1 VTSLLAWGIALI
13 LGGGA
18 AALVSHRHPR
28 RADALFRVLTVSG
41 CVFVAGPAIATLM
54 GHTPLPRTWEPSLP
68 GGPWI
73 VALDALSAWF
83 LLVIAAG
90 GAATAAYGV
99 TYLAPERPHRSVA
112 PAHAGFAVL
121 LAGMMGVVLAQAAVL
136 FLLAWEL
143 MAVSAY
149 FLIVY
154 EGERA
159 EVARA
164 GLVYLVLTHVGTL
177 ALFAMFLAWR
187 APGADLTFRSF
198 SAASAG
204 LPLGGSVILLLALM
218 GFGVKAGV
226 VPVHF
231 WLPGAHAAAPSHVSA
246 LLSGVMLK
254 MGIYGL
260 LRVMSLLGAL
270 PAWWGWTLLGL
281 GLVSGV
287 LGVLWALAQHDLKRV
302 LAYSSVENVGII
314 LLGMGVGA
322 LGMTYGHPLVA
333 ILGLTGA
340 VLHSLNHA
348 LFKSLLF
355 LAVGAVARATGTRA
369 IEELGGVG
377 RWMPLTA
384 LAFLLA
390 SAAIVGLPPLNGFV
404 SEWIV
409 LQALLQSGKAVGP
422 TQVAVFAVA
431 GVGLIAALAVACFT
445 RVFGVVFLGRHRSPR
460 AAGPAEAEAGL
471 LIPMFLLAGA
481 CGVLGVAPVLVLGP
495 AARVVG
501 QVLPTAT
508 AAAATSDAG
517 LGSASLSIGGL
528 AAALVGV
535 VALVSAA
542 RAALARGL
550 APVYAQTWGCAYARP
565 STRMQYTGS
574 SFGAPIL
581 SAFGSL
587 VRPPVERTPTAFATD
602 AEDRVVRR
610 VVGPAWGRLKR
621 AAAALRPLQQGRVTT
636 YLQYIVV
643 TVLVLLLV
651 LFASV
656 ARRA

>member
-1 VTSLLAWGIALI
+1 MSLLEWGIGLI

-18 AALVSHRHPR
+18 AAGVFRHHPR
-28 RADALFRVLTVSG
+28 TADALFRILI
-41 CVFVAGPAIATLM
+41 VAGCILAAVPAVAALM
-54 GHTPLPRTWEPSLP
+54 GNSPPARIWEPSVP
-68 GGPWI
+68 GGSWI

-83 LLVIAAG
+83 LLVIAAV

-99 TYLAPERPHRSVA
+99 TYLAPERPHRSVVS
-112 PAHAGFAVL
+112 AHAGFAVL

-136 FLLAWEL
+136 FLMAWEL

-187 APGADLTFRSF
+187 GPGADLTFRSL

-204 LPLGGSVILLLALM
+204 LPLGGSVILLMALV

-226 VPVHF
+226 VPLHF

-302 LAYSSVENVGII
+302 LAYSSVENIGII

-322 LGMTYGHPLVA
+322 LGMTYGQPVVA
-333 ILGLTGA
+333 VLGLTGA
-340 VLHSLNHA
+340 LLHTLNHA

-355 LAVGAVARATGTRA
+355 LGAGAVARATGTRT
-369 IEELGGVG
+369 IDELGGVG

-384 LAFLLA
+384 VAFLLG
-390 SAAIVGLPPLNGFV
+390 SVAIVGLPPLNGFV

-409 LQALLQSGKAVGP
+409 LQALLRSGMTAGP
-422 TQVAVFAVA
+422 TEVAVFAAA
-431 GVGLIAALAVACFT
+431 GVGVIAALAVACFT

-460 AAGPAEAEAGL
+460 AAEAVEAGAGL
-471 LIPMFLLAGA
+471 LIPMFALAGA
-481 CGVLGVAPVLVLGP
+481 CGVLGLAPVLALGP
-495 AARVVG
+495 AVRVVG
-501 QVLPTAT
+501 QVLPAT
-508 AAAATSDAG
+508 TGPPPSDAG
-517 LGSASLSIGGL
+517 LGSAALSIGGL

-535 VALVSAA
+535 VALVSAV

-643 TVLVLLLV
+643 TVLLLLLV

-656 ARRA
+656 AQRA

>member
-1 VTSLLAWGIALI
+1 MSLLEWGIGLI

-18 AALVSHRHPR
+18 AAGAFRHHPR
-28 RADALFRVLTVSG
+28 SADAVFRILIVAG
-41 CVFVAGPAIATLM
+41 CVVAAVPAVATLM
-54 GHTPLPRTWEPSLP
+54 GNSPPARTWEPALP
-68 GGPWI
+68 GGSWI
-73 VALDALSAWF
+73 VGLDALSAWF
-83 LLVIAAG
+83 LLLIAAV
-90 GAATAAYGV
+90 GAVTAAYGV
-99 TYLAPERPHRSVA
+99 TYLAPERPHRSVV

-121 LAGMMGVVLAQAAVL
+121 LAAMMGVVLAQAAVL

-187 APGADLTFRSF
+187 GPGADLTFRSL

-204 LPLGGSVILLLALM
+204 LPLGGSVILLLALV

-226 VPVHF
+226 VPLHF

-287 LGVLWALAQHDLKRV
+287 LGVLWALVQHDLKRV
-302 LAYSSVENVGII
+302 LAYSSVENIGII
-314 LLGMGVGA
+314 LLGIGVGA
-322 LGMTYGHPLVA
+322 LGMTYAQPVLAV
-333 ILGLTGA
+333 LGLTGA
-340 VLHSLNHA
+340 VLHTLNHA

-355 LAVGAVARATGTRA
+355 LGAGAVARATGTRR
-369 IEELGGVG
+369 IDELGGVG

-384 LAFLLA
+384 LAFLVG
-390 SAAIVGLPPLNGFV
+390 SVAIVGLPPLNGFV

-409 LQALLQSGKAVGP
+409 LQALLRSGMAAGS
-422 TQVAVFAVA
+422 TQVAVFAAA
-431 GVGLIAALAVACFT
+431 GVGVIAALAVACFT
-445 RVFGVVFLGRHRSPR
+445 RVFGVVFLGRHRSPH
-460 AAGPAEAEAGL
+460 AAEAAEPGAGL
-471 LIPMFLLAGA
+471 LIPMFALAGA
-481 CGVLGVAPVLVLGP
+481 CGVLGLAPVLAVGP
-495 AARVVG
+495 AVRVVG
-501 QVLPTAT
+501 QVLPAT
-508 AAAATSDAG
+508 TGTPPSDAG
-517 LGSASLSIGGL
+517 LGSAALGIGGL

-535 VALVSAA
+535 VALVSAV

-550 APVYAQTWGCAYARP
+550 APVYAQTWGCGYARP

-643 TVLVLLLV
+643 TVLLLLLV

-656 ARRA
+656 ARA